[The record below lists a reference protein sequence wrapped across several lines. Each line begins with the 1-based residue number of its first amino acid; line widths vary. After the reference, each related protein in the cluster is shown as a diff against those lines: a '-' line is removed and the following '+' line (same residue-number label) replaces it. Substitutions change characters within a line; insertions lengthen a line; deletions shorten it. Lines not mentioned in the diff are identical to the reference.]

1 LQTQQ
6 KTNITEQPAE
16 PAQRHS
22 VSAQMAERF
31 ARRRLWRR
39 FIAAAYILLLIIYL
53 LWRFTIINPVSPAL
67 SITYYVTECIAFILG
82 LTAIFNSW
90 HYNHRTPP
98 PAPEGL
104 SVDVFVPTYKEPLDI
119 IRRTVMAAKAIRYPH
134 GTFLLDD
141 GKRDEVKALAEEL
154 GVTYLRRPDS
164 KHAKAGNINHAL
176 QHSKADFV
184 MTFDADH
191 IALPHA
197 LDVMLGFFDDE
208 NVVMV
213 QTPQD
218 YYNTDAFQYLNAR
231 RTGGL
236 WHDQSAFY
244 NIAEP
249 CADASNAASCVGTGV
264 VYRRSALDKIGGI
277 PCETVT
283 EDIHT
288 SLKLHKAGY
297 QTVFLNEPIAYGIA
311 AADLGEYYKTRHRW
325 GHGNLHAL
333 RHENI
338 LFCKGLTWRQRL
350 HYLSLGLIYLEGWQQ
365 LLLFIIPVVAL
376 IWGLQPFTITVF
388 NMLIVLSFPVLSYLL
403 LQELGCGFSRY
414 WANELFS
421 MARWP
426 VYLTSTAGLFG
437 KKISFNS
444 SSKNIQGKTDWRMM
458 VPQLTVTIISLLAV
472 FYGVIR
478 LTATGFPSGPLGSYF
493 YLWLTTRAPPAIDIY
508 EVMPRGYTVELVA
521 IAGFWALYNALR
533 GIFFMRKVLHDAK
546 NTHDFFRFR
555 IPVPVL
561 LNGRDKIYGHMTAL
575 SEDWAAL
582 RIYKGDAAP
591 FTKGK
596 DITLTAFMPAGALQ
610 LTLRVENITQENGGN
625 TVAGSLIWT
634 SAADRDQLANGLYS
648 VDWHREFLH
657 RSAYFLT
664 PSDLLLSCLRLHP
677 VSAHNNNDWQAVLLQ
692 TGGDGFTDYGILI
705 RRPDRRQSLIVFSA
719 LQQGQHYNIMAFTKD
734 GTSHSA
740 IKVAAE
746 EHLHSLVE
754 KGLDG
759 AAPHRYIVTTVA

>member
-1 LQTQQ
+1 
-6 KTNITEQPAE
+6 
-16 PAQRHS
+16 
-22 VSAQMAERF
+22 MAERF
-31 ARRRLWRR
+31 ARRWLWRR
-39 FIAAAYILLLIIYL
+39 FIAVIYILLLIAYL
-53 LWRFTIINPVSPAL
+53 VWRFTIINPDSLML
-67 SITYYVTECIAFILG
+67 SLAYYTAECIAFILG

-90 HYNHRTPP
+90 RYKNRIPP

-141 GKRDEVKALAEEL
+141 GKRDEIEALAKEL

-164 KHAKAGNINHAL
+164 KHAKAGNINYAL
-176 QHSKADFV
+176 AHSKADFV
-184 MTFDADH
+184 MSFDADH

-197 LDVMLGFFDDE
+197 LDVMLGFFEDD
-208 NVVMV
+208 NVAMV

-218 YYNTDAFQYLNAR
+218 YYNTDAFQYINAR
-231 RTGGL
+231 RIGGL

-277 PCETVT
+277 PYETVT

-297 QTVFLNEPIAYGIA
+297 QTIFLNESIAYGIA
-311 AADLGEYYKTRHRW
+311 AADLSEYYKTRHRW

-376 IWGLQPFTITVF
+376 VLGVQPFTITIF
-388 NMLIVLSFPVLSYLL
+388 NVMIILSFPFLSYLL

-426 VYLTSTAGLFG
+426 VYLTSSAGLFG
-437 KKISFNS
+437 KKINFNS
-444 SSKNIQGKTDWRMM
+444 SSKNIQGKTDWRLMA
-458 VPQLTVTIISLLAV
+458 PQLSVIIISLFAF
-472 FYGVIR
+472 FYGAIR
-478 LTATGFPSGPLGSYF
+478 LSVTGFPSGPLGAYF
-493 YLWLTTRAPPAIDIY
+493 YLWLTTWTSPQGIDIY
-508 EVMPRGYTVELVA
+508 KVMPRGYTVELVV
-521 IAGFWALYNALR
+521 IAGYWALYNAVR
-533 GIFFMRKVLHDAK
+533 GILFIRKVLYDAK

-561 LNGRDKIYGHMTAL
+561 LDGKNKIYGHTAAL
-575 SEDWAAL
+575 SENWARLSFYNDNAASL
-582 RIYKGDAAP
+582 RKGDEIS
-591 FTKGK
+591 F
-596 DITLTAFMPAGALQ
+596 TAFMPAGRSH
-610 LTLRVENITQENGGN
+610 LTLRIEDIAQKNDGSTVEGH
-625 TVAGSLIWT
+625 LIWT
-634 SAADRDQLANGLYS
+634 SVSARDQLANGLYS

-657 RSAYFLT
+657 RNAYFLT
-664 PSDLLLSCLRLHP
+664 PSDLLLACLRFRP
-677 VSAHNNNDWQAVLLQ
+677 VSATTRNDWQPLLLDPNDS
-692 TGGDGFTDYGILI
+692 GAFTDYGILTKNTATQ
-705 RRPDRRQSLIVFSA
+705 DTQSLILFRD
-719 LQQGQHYNIMAFTKD
+719 LPQGHHCKIMSFTKD
-734 GTSHSA
+734 G
-740 IKVAAE
+740 IKPAEINVIAAE
-746 EHLHSLVE
+746 SLHSLAE

-759 AAPHRYIVTTVA
+759 AIPHRYTIQTVA